1 MTQKLVETKTEET
14 KILKNEIHKEEK
26 LKANLELI
34 NSKINTIKAN
44 NTTGIENSIHKQ
56 NTQETEISKVRKIDY
71 SKPES
76 QPHKEDSVK
85 EIPKEQKSSN
95 SDKISIKTNSTNT
108 PNSVVNTNI
117 ALDLGSLAAADDDST
132 GPGLNESFDS
142 VQNAQS
148 VPLLPKRKNKSSNKY
163 SISLDNQYK
172 KQDANTMNE
181 NQKKEFQFFDQIQVS
196 RFLEVERS
204 AFKKNKIKNRI
215 PNIDIAIQNIE
226 NQNLEELTQINQ
238 SERLLKNK
246 LDLLTFENINKSR
259 NIYQNLER
267 FEDIIQSL
275 QNSKN
280 TCEGSLKKSISEN
293 LELKEALAE
302 LEIKFRLSKIRK
314 LN

>member
-34 NSKINTIKAN
+34 NSKINTIQAN

-76 QPHKEDSVK
+76 KPHKEDSVK
-85 EIPKEQKSSN
+85 EISKEQKTSN
-95 SDKISIKTNSTNT
+95 SDKISIKTNSTNS

-117 ALDLGSLAAADDDST
+117 ALDLGSLAAADDDLT

-142 VQNAQS
+142 VQNTQS
-148 VPLLPKRKNKSSNKY
+148 IPLLPKRKNKSSNEY

-204 AFKKNKIKNRI
+204 AVKKNKIKNRI